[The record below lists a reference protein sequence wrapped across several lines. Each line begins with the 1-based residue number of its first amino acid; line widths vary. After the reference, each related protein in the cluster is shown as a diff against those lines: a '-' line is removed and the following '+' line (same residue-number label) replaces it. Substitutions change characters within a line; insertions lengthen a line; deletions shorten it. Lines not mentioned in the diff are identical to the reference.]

1 MSHGHHHHRRF
12 HHHRSHRRHH
22 HHIRVALV
30 IGNVAVELIP
40 NGVIHMAYTL
50 DAGKSENL
58 AIEYLDQNGSPMAV
72 APVPDSPPAWAQTN
86 PSAESLTPAADGNTA
101 VATGLAA
108 GSDTIQLTVMV
119 GGKSFQATVDATINA
134 VVPSQTL
141 TSVGIVAS
149 AAP

>member
-50 DAGKSENL
+50 DVGKSENL
-58 AIEYLDQNGSPMAV
+58 AIEYLDQEGKPMLV
-72 APVPDSPPAWAQTN
+72 TPTPDSPPVWAQTN
-86 PSAESLTPAADGNTA
+86 PAAELLTPAPDGNTA
-101 VATGLAA
+101 VATGNQVGGA
-108 GSDTIQLTVMV
+108 DTIQMTVMV
-119 GGKSFQATVDATINA
+119 GGISFQATVDATVNA

-141 TSVGIVAS
+141 TSVGIVATP
-149 AAP
+149 A